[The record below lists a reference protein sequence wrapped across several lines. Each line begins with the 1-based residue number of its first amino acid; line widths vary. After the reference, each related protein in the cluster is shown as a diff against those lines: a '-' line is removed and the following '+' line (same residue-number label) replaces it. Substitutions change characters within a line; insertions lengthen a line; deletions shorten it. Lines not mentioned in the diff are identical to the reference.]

1 MIKDIVLNLA
11 VDKERDAARDYAF
24 SFARALDAHLTGVAF
39 AYEPIAP
46 GTIFDGVS
54 DAIIATQRAT
64 NEEAARKAAKTF
76 DEMARQAAVSAEARV
91 LSASAAGCGEVFGQL
106 ARRYDLSVVG
116 QIQPDGGFPQ
126 DLIVEAAL
134 FDSGHPML
142 VVPYIQAEPFK
153 LDRVLLCW
161 DGSRSA
167 ARAISDALPLIVR
180 AKSIEVVSIA
190 AKDDKRDEVPGADIA
205 HHLARHRL
213 KVELKRIIAP
223 DTEVADTILSYVA
236 DTATDMIVMG
246 GYGHS
251 RLREFLLGGATRAM
265 LASMTVPTFMSH

>member
-11 VDKERDAARDYAF
+11 VDNERDTARDYAL

-134 FDSGHPML
+134 FDSGHPVL